1 LPSGRYA
8 VAGRSGAVV
17 GTEDFRCAPGPMG
30 WRYVSEIERS
40 EPEPHA
46 ELVDVAVDDRWRIV
60 RTRIETG
67 SHSLLVEPGRRALVG
82 TRDGEPFEIA
92 YGDET
97 HLDYLSPAFN
107 AITVRRLEDTTG
119 EASAREIDVVY
130 LQPVTL
136 EPVQM
141 RQRYELL
148 GHDAVDTPVGR
159 FDAMRWRYTALITGW
174 TSELWVADDVVVRYD
189 QAFELT
195 SFEPGAT
202 GPVPSPPATA

>member
-8 VAGRSGAVV
+8 VAGSSGEVV
-17 GTEDFRCAPGPMG
+17 GAEDFRCAPGPMG
-30 WRYVSEIERS
+30 WRYFSEIERS

-67 SHSLLVEPGRRALVG
+67 THSLLVEPGHGVLAG
-82 TRDGEPFEIA
+82 TRDGEPFEMA
-92 YGDET
+92 YEDES

-107 AITVRRLEDTTG
+107 AITVRRLEDTKG
-119 EASAREIDVVY
+119 EASARDIDVVY
-130 LQPVTL
+130 LEPVTL
-136 EPVQM
+136 EPIRT

-148 GHDAVDTPVGR
+148 GDDAVDTPVGR
-159 FDAMRWRYTALITGW
+159 FDATRWRYTALTTGW

-189 QAFELT
+189 KAFELIAYD
-195 SFEPGAT
+195 PGGS
-202 GPVPSPPATA
+202 GPVPIRP